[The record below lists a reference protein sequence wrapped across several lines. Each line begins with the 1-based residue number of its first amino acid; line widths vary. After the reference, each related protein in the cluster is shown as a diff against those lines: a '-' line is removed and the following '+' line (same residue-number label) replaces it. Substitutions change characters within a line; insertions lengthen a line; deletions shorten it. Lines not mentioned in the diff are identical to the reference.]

1 MLFFPYETFY
11 LAWFYAFLYFRGIE
25 LLFVHNRVEGL
36 RACFR
41 GKIWTFWMSETLV
54 FGILLGCLDYY
65 KCCHCKILRIFLV
78 TPPLNPLCFF
88 TPLSLP
94 LKPHFFHDPP
104 PPQNIMWTFPNKGV
118 SCSDNFTFIA
128 LTRFILSYNNVVEPI
143 CVWELCWEALFEVSQ
158 AIFRSMSGCKGKKL
172 PKPFIGRAQFRG
184 LLSQMQYACIS
195 FQRPGLLEFRHE

>member
-1 MLFFPYETFY
+1 MTSNVFCGSTSFVRCDMLLTWKRIQSLGISRMIHLTKRQFIFNGGGGGGGGIQWAAPVIRLPLTELFFPYETFY

-54 FGILLGCLDYY
+54 FGILVDCLDYY
-65 KCCHCKILRIFLV
+65 KCCHCKILRIVLV

-88 TPLSLP
+88 TPPSPP

-104 PPQNIMWTFPNKGV
+104 PPPPSKHHV
-118 SCSDNFTFIA
+118 
-128 LTRFILSYNNVVEPI
+128 NV
-143 CVWELCWEALFEVSQ
+143 
-158 AIFRSMSGCKGKKL
+158 
-172 PKPFIGRAQFRG
+172 PK
-184 LLSQMQYACIS
+184 
-195 FQRPGLLEFRHE
+195 